1 MYYSK
6 PKPLLIHGIAL
17 TQIWETITQIR
28 ENTICTDKTSKI
40 WPQTDPRREWHHH
53 LLFCKSGD
61 LASSLGFA
69 AFWGLPLCK
78 LLGIILPQTRRHSSA
93 GRLPIAK
100 FRMGLLTSPSLS
112 FPRKDPKTAHCF
124 LLEATATKH
133 TYLRYTVNLQYILR
147 TFFCSSIP

>member
-6 PKPLLIHGIAL
+6 PKPLLIRGNGL

-53 LLFCKSGD
+53 LLFWKSED

-69 AFWGLPLCK
+69 VGWGLPLCK
-78 LLGIILPQTRRHSSA
+78 LLGIILPQTRRHSSV
-93 GRLPIAK
+93 GRLPSAK
-100 FRMGLLTSPSLS
+100 FRMGLLTPPSLS
-112 FPRKDPKTAHCF
+112 FPRKDPKKSTLLLIRSNSNTTHLLKVHRESAIHTQNF
-124 LLEATATKH
+124 LL
-133 TYLRYTVNLQYILR
+133 
-147 TFFCSSIP
+147 